1 MPIPDRRQQDRRIT
15 LKVIEPLERKRPRR
29 IGERR
34 ESPRLRRTLE
44 VPSEEGVSIICEGDL
59 SLGGVCFRTAFPPRA
74 RELEIRFT
82 LPDVLGE
89 VSALAEIVRTQQ
101 DGAFVEVHA
110 RFIELELKAELA
122 LARFVESRSAMVQAL
137 DDAPQA

>member
-1 MPIPDRRQQDRRIT
+1 MPIPDRRQHDRRIA
-15 LKVIEPLERKRPRR
+15 LKVIEPLERQRQRR

-34 ESPRLRRTLE
+34 ESPRLKRQLE
-44 VPSEEGVSIICEGDL
+44 VPSEEGVSILCEGDL
-59 SLGGVCFRTAFPPRA
+59 SLGGVRFRTAFPPRA

-89 VSALAEIVRTQQ
+89 VSALAEVVRTQQ
-101 DGAFVEVHA
+101 DGAFIEVHA
-110 RFIELELKAELA
+110 RFIDLDLKAELA
-122 LARFVESRSAMVQAL
+122 LARFLESRARMVQAL